1 MAINIFLIDDHFL
14 VLEGIKSIMQTIDDV
29 HVIGTAE
36 NGSLALQGVKENY
49 KNIDIIFCDINLPDM
64 SGIDLCKQ
72 LKKEFPEIKIL
83 ALSNFYD
90 INYITQMI
98 KNGASGYI
106 LKNANIDDFNEAINK
121 TMKGKSYFTDEVQMM
136 ILQSNGLNESI
147 PEVTPRE
154 KEVLIKIAEGLS
166 NQQIADTLFVSV
178 TTIETHRKNLF
189 AKFKVN
195 NPVSLVKNA
204 MEFKII

>member
-1 MAINIFLIDDHFL
+1 MATNIFLIDDHLL
-14 VLEGIKSIMQTIDDV
+14 VLEGIKSIMLTLEDV
-29 HVIGTAE
+29 SIVGTAE
-36 NGSLALQGVKENY
+36 NGNNALQAIKEQH
-49 KNIDIIFCDINLPDM
+49 KVIDIIFCDINLPDM
-64 SGIDLCKQ
+64 SGIELCKQ
-72 LKKEFPEIKIL
+72 IKRDYPSIKIL

-106 LKNANIDDFNEAINK
+106 LKNASIGDFREAIDK
-121 TMKGKSYFTDEVQMM
+121 TNNGKSYFTDEVQMM
-136 ILQSNGLNESI
+136 ILQSNGLNKNI
-147 PEVTPRE
+147 PDVTPRE
-154 KEVLIKIAEGLS
+154 KEVLAKIAEGLS

-195 NPVSLVKNA
+195 NPVILVKHA
-204 MEFKII
+204 MEYKII

>member
-1 MAINIFLIDDHFL
+1 MVNIFLIDDHLL
-14 VLEGIKSIMQTIDDV
+14 VIEGIKAIMQNIQDV
-29 HVIGTAE
+29 NVIGSATDGAKGIE
-36 NGSLALQGVKENY
+36 AIKANHKA
-49 KNIDIIFCDINLPDM
+49 IDILFLDINLPDI

-72 LKKEFPEIKIL
+72 FSKEYPKMRIV

-90 INYITQMI
+90 INYVTQMI
-98 KNGASGYI
+98 RNGAKGYI
-106 LKNANIDDFNEAINK
+106 LKNAGIDDFKEAIDK
-121 TMKGKSYFTDEVQMM
+121 VMRDKSYFTDEVQMM
-136 ILQSNGLNESI
+136 ILQSNGLNEDI

-166 NQQIADTLFVSV
+166 NQQIADSLFVSV

-195 NPVSLVKNA
+195 NPVSLVKLG

>member
-1 MAINIFLIDDHFL
+1 MVIKVFLIDDHYL
-14 VLEGIKSIMQTIDDV
+14 VLEGIKSIMQTLDGV
-29 HVIGTAE
+29 EVLGSAE
-36 NGSLALQGVKENY
+36 NGSNALDQIKKLNQT
-49 KNIDIIFCDINLPDM
+49 IDIIFCDINLPDI

-72 LKKEFPEIKIL
+72 IKKEYPKIKLL

-106 LKNANIDDFNEAINK
+106 LKNANVDDFKEAIDK

-136 ILQSNGLNESI
+136 ILQSNGLNENI
-147 PEVTPRE
+147 PDVTPRE
-154 KEVLIKIAEGLS
+154 KEVLLKIAEGLS
-166 NQQIADTLFVSV
+166 NQQIADSLFVSV

-195 NPVSLVKNA
+195 NPVSLVTQA
-204 MEFKII
+204 MKFKII

>member
-1 MAINIFLIDDHFL
+1 MATNIFLIDDHFL
-14 VLEGIKSIMQTIDDV
+14 VLEGIKSIMQTIEDV

-36 NGSLALQGVKENY
+36 NGNKALHGVKEHH
-49 KNIDIIFCDINLPDM
+49 KNIDIIFCDINLPDV

-72 LKKEFPEIKIL
+72 LKKEYPNIKIL

-106 LKNANIDDFNEAINK
+106 LKNANIDDFKEAIDK

-136 ILQSNGLNESI
+136 ILQSNGLNENI
-147 PEVTPRE
+147 PDVTPRE
-154 KEVLIKIAEGLS
+154 KEVLAKIAEGLS

-195 NPVSLVKNA
+195 NPVSLVKQA